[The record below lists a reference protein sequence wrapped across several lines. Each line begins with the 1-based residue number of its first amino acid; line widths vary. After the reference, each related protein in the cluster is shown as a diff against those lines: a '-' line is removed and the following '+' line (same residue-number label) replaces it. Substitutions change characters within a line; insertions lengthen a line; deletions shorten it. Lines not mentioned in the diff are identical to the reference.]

1 LVRKVAYAFSAYPG
15 GAVSASQTD
24 LVDVFKHDGDTS
36 LEADIDT
43 DLEGLWSF
51 TYAPTGSAATSWVLD
66 AGPIFWTATLSTR
79 TRRGSSKSGGAVGP
93 NSLLELPI
101 LFGAWTGSADDGAV
115 IAGQLNTLAV
125 AAVAANVKVTV
136 DTGYANLDG
145 QLVYN
150 GASRTINL
158 AAANATNPRIDRI
171 ILERTRTAGD
181 TEGKIVLKVST
192 GTPAAS
198 PAAPA
203 LTNDANTLQYSLA
216 QVRVNALSTSVTSVT
231 DERTYALT
239 SVSRNPTLET
249 TARETGSTALT
260 TTGASVANLAH
271 SPTLVNGVMY
281 DCIIEADVFVD
292 GASSV
297 GMIAPFLNGTSN
309 ASDYQSAP
317 AQSGTVTLTNAHSA
331 SILGTGAS
339 ISCGVLA
346 KRSGTANT
354 VTLASGVSRLTC
366 IPRS

>member
-1 LVRKVAYAFSAYPG
+1 VVLHLGRHRLRRHQLGLRPW
-15 GAVSASQTD
+15 AV
-24 LVDVFKHDGDTS
+24 
-36 LEADIDT
+36 
-43 DLEGLWSF
+43 
-51 TYAPTGSAATSWVLD
+51 VLD
-66 AGPIFWTATLSTR
+66 RIPQSTR

-125 AAVAANVKVTV
+125 AAVALNVKVTV

-192 GTPAAS
+192 GTAAAS

-203 LTNDANTLQYSLA
+203 LTNDATTLQYSLA

-249 TARETGSTALT
+249 VARAILRR
-260 TTGASVANLAH
+260 GADHHRRPASRPW
-271 SPTLVNGVMY
+271 PT
-281 DCIIEADVFVD
+281 
-292 GASSV
+292 
-297 GMIAPFLNGTSN
+297 
-309 ASDYQSAP
+309 
-317 AQSGTVTLTNAHSA
+317 
-331 SILGTGAS
+331 
-339 ISCGVLA
+339 
-346 KRSGTANT
+346 
-354 VTLASGVSRLTC
+354 
-366 IPRS
+366 PRR